1 MHARTGR
8 VVREKQHRMWLK
20 TSTILINVT
29 LAAYIG
35 AALVYLLYAV
45 VRSKRIHLIAF
56 IILLAGIAFNTAV
69 IVHRWIQAGYPPVTN
84 MYESMVLFGWGIAV
98 TYVIFERVTKVTRIG
113 WLVVVFAVLTIA
125 YACLSDDRIRP
136 LIPALD
142 SNWLTVHVISYFCA
156 YAVLTVSFVSSI
168 IYFFVR
174 KKTAGPDGTEPGR
187 KSITLTRKSIQ
198 FAFPLLTLG
207 LITGAVWA
215 ERAWGDYWSWDPK
228 ETWSLITWLIYLNFL
243 HLRYTLPG
251 IVKSLGWKP
260 DKALLVENIFAFSG
274 FILNGF
280 TYLGVNYLAYFQGLH
295 SYA

>member
-1 MHARTGR
+1 
-8 VVREKQHRMWLK
+8 VREKQHRMWLK
-20 TSTILINVT
+20 TSTILINAT

-45 VRSKRIHLIAF
+45 ARRERIHLIAF
-56 IILLAGIAFNTAV
+56 VILLVGIAFNTAV

-142 SNWLTVHVISYFCA
+142 SNWLTVHVVSYFCA

-174 KKTAGPDGTEPGR
+174 KKAAGPDGAEPGK

-260 DKALLVENIFAFSG
+260 DRALLIENIFAFSG
-274 FILNGF
+274 FVLNGF
-280 TYLGVNYLAYFQGLH
+280 TYLGVNYLRYFQGLH